1 MSCHL
6 KNGLRSSTARG
17 RLPETLS
24 LGWLPAVRFI
34 PAERVSGSL
43 PRALAH
49 TCNSQKFLDPKPS
62 ARHSALSSAYP
73 LQGWLPAVRFIPCKG
88 YAKDKTWIGHDR
100 LASANPGVTR
110 LTGPVKLSPSYYT

>member
-1 MSCHL
+1 MCCQL
-6 KNGLRSSTARG
+6 KNGLRSSRARG

-34 PAERVSGSL
+34 PAERVSGNL

-49 TCNSQKFLDPKPS
+49 TFNSQKFLDPKPS

-73 LQGWLPAVRFIPCKG
+73 LQGAIPAKG
-88 YAKDKTWIGHDR
+88 MPKTR
-100 LASANPGVTR
+100 PGLVTTAWHRRTR
-110 LTGPVKLSPSYYT
+110 LLLALQGL